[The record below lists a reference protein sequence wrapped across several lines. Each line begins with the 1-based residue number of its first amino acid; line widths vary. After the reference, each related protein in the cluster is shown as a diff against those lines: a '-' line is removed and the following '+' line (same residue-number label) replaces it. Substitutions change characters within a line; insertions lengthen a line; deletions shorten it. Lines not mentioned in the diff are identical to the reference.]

1 MNFLQTVL
9 LALLAN
15 PLVFQ
20 QAIIPWRGS
29 SSVNVGLSRDTQASP
44 IFLPVD
50 RLQRMGGLAQPVFP
64 GNSCLPS
71 KGASAF

>member
-20 QAIIPWRGS
+20 RHGS
-29 SSVNVGLSRDTQASP
+29 SAWADLQLRETRIVANNSIPDK
-44 IFLPVD
+44 
-50 RLQRMGGLAQPVFP
+50 QRMLRSQRPY
-64 GNSCLPS
+64 
-71 KGASAF
+71 

>member
-20 QAIIPWRGS
+20 QAIIPSAAVVRS
-29 SSVNVGLSRDTQASP
+29 TRAFPVIPQASP

-50 RLQRMGGLAQPVFP
+50 RLQRTGAPAQRGRGGA
-64 GNSCLPS
+64 
-71 KGASAF
+71 

>member
-20 QAIIPWRGS
+20 QAIIPSRGS
-29 SSVNVGLSRDTQASP
+29 SSVNVGLSRVPQAITDLFAGRFAPSQGSP
-44 IFLPVD
+44 TWQAGLG
-50 RLQRMGGLAQPVFP
+50 RLG
-64 GNSCLPS
+64 
-71 KGASAF
+71 

>member
-20 QAIIPWRGS
+20 QAIIPSRGS
-29 SSVNVGLSRDTQASP
+29 SSVNVGLSRVPQASP
-44 IFLPVD
+44 IFLPVGS
-50 RLQRMGGLAQPVFP
+50 RHRRAHHRGKLA
-64 GNSCLPS
+64 
-71 KGASAF
+71 